1 MFPNTVAYNK
11 KMTVKDYISQA
22 GGYANGARKTKAFI
36 IYMDGQVAK
45 VNGAGRGMVQPGCE
59 IIVPIKDKT
68 KADKWNIQT
77 ILGIA
82 SSIGSLGL
90 TAASVAN
97 ILK

>member
-1 MFPNTVAYNK
+1 MMPNTVSYIK
-11 KMTVKDYISQA
+11 GKSIKHYISQA

-36 IYMDGQVAK
+36 IYMNGQVAQIK
-45 VNGAGRGMVQPGCE
+45 GTGSGQIEPGCE
-59 IIVPIKDKT
+59 IVVPIKDKS

>member
-1 MFPNTVAYNK
+1 MMPNTVSYDSR
-11 KMTVKDYISQA
+11 MSVKDYIGQA
-22 GGYANGARKTKAFI
+22 GGYANSARKSKAFI
-36 IYMDGQVAK
+36 IYMNGQVAE
-45 VNGAGRGMVQPGCE
+45 VRGNGRSQVEPGCE